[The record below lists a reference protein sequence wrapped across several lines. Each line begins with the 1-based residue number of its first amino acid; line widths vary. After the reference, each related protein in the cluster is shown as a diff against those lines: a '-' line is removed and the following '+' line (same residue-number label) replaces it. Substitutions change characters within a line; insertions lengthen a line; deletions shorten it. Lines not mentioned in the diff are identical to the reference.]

1 MLLMQLTHLKDQLGF
16 LKNQSNQLSS
26 RRQEDA
32 ESALYEGLASL
43 ELALEHE
50 LTRPDI
56 LKHACTRL
64 IDAVRLNHRDER
76 PCLAL
81 AFLFLAIEDT
91 ETAQEYLHVARQ
103 IDYENPLALALEA
116 MLKEMRSE
124 GPAAPPEPTVL
135 NRVPQDAQE
144 LDYDQLYDQLEAQI
158 NAQIAWLVSQPP
170 PEASL
175 QQGRIQLYEK
185 LVHSL
190 GEQHQA
196 IQTQMA
202 IVDQEIETG
211 DLVQRLRPLEQR
223 LQRYRLVLQ
232 QSQTL
237 ERLHLDISAEIARV
251 QAQIKRPTPDFGM
264 DELFDRCD
272 AFADQLDVCEQ
283 QGMPIALV
291 TDAYTRLTT
300 LAEQLQEILDE
311 K

>member
-1 MLLMQLTHLKDQLGF
+1 MQLTHLKDQLGF
-16 LKNQSNQLSS
+16 LKSQSNQLSS

-32 ESALYEGLASL
+32 ETALYEGLAAL

-50 LTRPDI
+50 LAHPEI

-103 IDYENPLALALEA
+103 IDYENPLALALDA
-116 MLKEMRSE
+116 MLKEIRSE
-124 GPAAPPEPTVL
+124 VSVPAEPTL
-135 NRVPQDAQE
+135 PGAFNLDSAN

-158 NAQIAWLVSQPP
+158 NAQIAWLVAQPP

-175 QQGRIQLYEK
+175 QQERIQLYEK

-190 GEQHQA
+190 SEQHQA

-202 IVDQEIETG
+202 IVDEEIETG

-237 ERLHLDISAEIARV
+237 EQLQTRITEQIARV
-251 QAQIKRPTPDFGM
+251 QGQLVKPTSDFSM
-264 DELFDRCD
+264 DELFDCCD
-272 AFADQLDVCEQ
+272 AFADQLDVFEQ
-283 QGMPIALV
+283 QGMPITLV
-291 TDAYTRLTT
+291 TDAYTRLTV
-300 LAEQLQEILDE
+300 LAEQLQEFLDD